1 MESGSA
7 GVVTESLSIRVVWV
21 DSLPQGENRD
31 QAVTGLVDSL
41 RSSDPESAF
50 RWAASLGA
58 GRHRQ
63 QMLRNTLSSLSQN
76 DPQVALKVFEE
87 ADLSEQD
94 RKAIQHVLA

>member
-1 MESGSA
+1 MVRLFRDRGCFKYT
-7 GVVTESLSIRVVWV
+7 VYLSR
-21 DSLPQGENRD
+21 
-31 QAVTGLVDSL
+31 
-41 RSSDPESAF
+41 
-50 RWAASLGA
+50 LGA

-94 RKAIQHVLA
+94 RKAIQHVLP